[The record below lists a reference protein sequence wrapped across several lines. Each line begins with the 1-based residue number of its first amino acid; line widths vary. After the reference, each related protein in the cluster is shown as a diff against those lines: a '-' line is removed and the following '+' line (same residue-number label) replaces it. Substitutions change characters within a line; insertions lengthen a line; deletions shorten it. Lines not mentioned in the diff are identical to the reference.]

1 MSDETG
7 LGEGDVGE
15 MAKAEAKGAAGRGRG
30 VLCVAVLRECAA
42 VRCCVVFEG
51 AARRLVMVVMD
62 SWSCDN
68 FSN

>member
-15 MAKAEAKGAAGRGRG
+15 MAKAQAEAKGAAGRGRG

-51 AARRLVMVVMD
+51 AAPAGVV
-62 SWSCDN
+62 CDGQLEL
-68 FSN
+68 